1 MVTIPR
7 VVGVLFCTVLLCL
20 GLSKAAAA
28 EELGT
33 SRLDTAKTIKGQ
45 LSGIDYGEYIIKD
58 KDGNE
63 VRVKT
68 NKKTLFMGQVQKGDR
83 VEAKVTE
90 GNLALSMRSLP

>member
-1 MVTIPR
+1 MVTILR
-7 VVGVLFCTVLLCL
+7 VVGVLSCAVVLCL
-20 GLSKAAAA
+20 GLSKAVAA
-28 EELGT
+28 EEVGS

-58 KDGNE
+58 KDGKE

-68 NKKTLFMGQVQKGDR
+68 NKRTLFMGQIQRGDR

-90 GNLALSMRSLP
+90 ENLALSIRLLP